1 MAWNDQIRVHVSE
14 QKTSNATGI
23 VAQTALLEGDG
34 VHGLLVDTAEEWAAT
49 WKQEQQAL
57 H

>member
-1 MAWNDQIRVHVSE
+1 MIKSE
-14 QKTSNATGI
+14 CMYQNKKTSKATGI
-23 VAQTALLEGDG
+23 AAQTALLEGDG

-49 WKQEQQAL
+49 WKQQEQQAS